1 MTQRLMPLLLAVLL
15 AGTAGA
21 KTPPPEEA
29 EEASSEQPAEPAAEE
44 AEEAEEDEAP
54 LPDIDIWSEDAAD
67 EDDVFIPTE
76 RISADSNI
84 AYPAD
89 I

>member
-1 MTQRLMPLLLAVLL
+1 MRLKPGLLWLLAI
-15 AGTAGA
+15 AWTAPVA
-21 KTPPPEEA
+21 AQTPPEE
-29 EEASSEQPAEPAAEE
+29 EPEAPAAESAAPAE
-44 AEEAEEDEAP
+44 AEAM
-54 LPDIDIWSEDAAD
+54 PDVDIWSEDAAD

-76 RISADSNI
+76 RISADSSI

>member
-1 MTQRLMPLLLAVLL
+1 MRTKLGLLWLLAL
-15 AGTAGA
+15 AAA
-21 KTPPPEEA
+21 APAAAQTPPVEAA
-29 EEASSEQPAEPAAEE
+29 EEQAAETPSPGETQTQPAAEE
-44 AEEAEEDEAP
+44 EA
-54 LPDIDIWSEDAAD
+54 LPDIDIWSEDAAS

>member
-1 MTQRLMPLLLAVLL
+1 MRTRLGLLWLAALAMAAPLA
-15 AGTAGA
+15 AQ
-21 KTPPPEEA
+21 TPPPEEDR
-29 EEASSEQPAEPAAEE
+29 EEPAAESPAPE
-44 AEEAEEDEAP
+44 DEEA
-54 LPDIDIWSEDAAD
+54 LPDIDIWSEEAAD

-76 RISADSNI
+76 RISADSSI

>member
-1 MTQRLMPLLLAVLL
+1 MTTKFGLLWLLAL
-15 AGTAGA
+15 AVAA
-21 KTPPPEEA
+21 PIAAQTPPPVAATEEQTAPPPSEGATETPPA
-29 EEASSEQPAEPAAEE
+29 EEEE
-44 AEEAEEDEAP
+44 P
-54 LPDIDIWSEDAAD
+54 LPDIDIWSEDAAS

>member
-1 MTQRLMPLLLAVLL
+1 MTQRLMLLLLALLL

-21 KTPPPEEA
+21 QTPPPEEA
-29 EEASSEQPAEPAAEE
+29 EEATSEEPAATP
-44 AEEAEEDEAP
+44 AEEDEAP
-54 LPDIDIWSEDAAD
+54 LPDIDIWSEEAAD